1 MKKVIGG
8 MMIAGVMMS
17 GLAGCGI
24 KEQKAEAEAEMQ
36 TGVAFSERPHVEIVY
51 SSAVAAGKPA
61 FAEDESRQ
69 GPLKMIDGRKIT
81 TDQRLDHVD
90 IADIGAY
97 DLNGRRERILNLYN
111 ASSDTLV
118 VDSVLLPDNRFE
130 AKWQSPYN
138 YVPAM
143 LSGIALYGDEK
154 EYIEDYKIVIV
165 YKNEGIAPQ
174 TLHVNIHPDI
184 HKLHADYAAS
194 QAE

>member
-1 MKKVIGG
+1 MKKMIGG

-17 GLAGCGI
+17 GLAGCGG
-24 KEQKAEAEAEMQ
+24 KEQKGAAEPETQ
-36 TGVAFSERPHVEIVY
+36 TGVTFSEGPHVEVVY
-51 SSAVAAGKPA
+51 SSEVAAGKPA

-69 GPLKMIDGRKIT
+69 GPLKMIDGRKT
-81 TDQRLDHVD
+81 NLDQHLDHVE

-97 DLNGRRERILNLYN
+97 DLNGRRVRELNLYN
-111 ASSDTLV
+111 ASSDTLI

-130 AKWQSPYN
+130 AEWQSRYN
-138 YVPAM
+138 YVPMM
-143 LSGIALYGDEK
+143 LSGIALYGDEN
-154 EYIEDYKIVIV
+154 EYVEDYKIVIV

-194 QAE
+194 QSE